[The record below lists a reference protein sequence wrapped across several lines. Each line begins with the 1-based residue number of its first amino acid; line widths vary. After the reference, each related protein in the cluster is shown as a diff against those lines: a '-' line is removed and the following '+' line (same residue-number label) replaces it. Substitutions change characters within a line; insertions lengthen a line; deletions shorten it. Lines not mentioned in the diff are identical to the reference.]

1 MRQINGETLLAG
13 IPLKKCVLPLTGGR
27 IPIKTQKYFWLGI
40 PGATRTNVLVKGQNF
55 IQAQRVRNVAYLQQ
69 WAVHVHGTNLCQYT
83 SFIFFSMALQVD
95 PDKVFHLLCQATM
108 ISPLLMHR
116 LTSHFEHSMNIYP
129 PAQAFQ
135 WFRCAFRIG

>member
-1 MRQINGETLLAG
+1 MCSASDWWQNSNQNAEIFLVEDPNE
-13 IPLKKCVLPLTGGR
+13 
-27 IPIKTQKYFWLGI
+27 
-40 PGATRTNVLVKGQNF
+40 LVKGQNF
-55 IQAQRVRNVAYLQQ
+55 IQAQRVCNVAYLQQ

-116 LTSHFEHSMNIYP
+116 LTSHFEHSMDV
-129 PAQAFQ
+129 
-135 WFRCAFRIG
+135 